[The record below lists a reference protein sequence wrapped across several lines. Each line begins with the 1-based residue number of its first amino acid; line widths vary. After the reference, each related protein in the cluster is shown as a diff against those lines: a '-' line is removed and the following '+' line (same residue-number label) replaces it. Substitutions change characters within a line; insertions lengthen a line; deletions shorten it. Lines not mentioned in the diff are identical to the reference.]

1 MAGDKT
7 GARER
12 RLKERNEVIPRPVRT
27 GTDIFVVRAEGH
39 TLWDE
44 DGRAY
49 TDLTGGIGV
58 TSTGHRPPAVVKAL
72 KDQLDRYMHVC
83 FMLYNYEP
91 YIELAKR
98 LRDVMPLPDGKS
110 AFFNSGAEAVENAV
124 KISRAFTGRPG
135 VISFQNSFHGRTL
148 LTLSLTGKY
157 SPYKVGFE
165 PFVPHVYQAPFAYC
179 YRCPL
184 GLEYGGCGAGC
195 LEYIEDI
202 FHSQA
207 PPEKVSAILMEPIQG
222 EGGFVVPPKEY
233 VKGLREISDKFGI
246 VLIDDEVQ
254 SGIGR
259 TAKMFAIEHFGVQP
273 DLVCT
278 AKALGGGLPLSGVT
292 GRAAIMDA
300 PVPGSIGGTF
310 GGNPLACVAAVENLA
325 LVRRSL
331 RGAAELGRAI
341 RKRLEEMQE
350 AHPLIGDVR
359 GLGCMQAMEFVK
371 DRKAKTPAK
380 DEAKA
385 IQKEA
390 RERGLLLLT
399 AGWHDNVIRL
409 LPPINMPRPAM
420 AKALDV
426 LDGAITAVEKRL

>member
-1 MAGDKT
+1 MAAGKT
-7 GARER
+7 GAAEK
-12 RLKERNEVIPRPVRT
+12 RLKDRDDVIPRAVRT
-27 GTDIFVVRAEGH
+27 ATDLFVERAKGH
-39 TLWDE
+39 TLWDA

-58 TSTGHRPPAVVKAL
+58 TSTGHCPAAVVKAL
-72 KDQLDRYMHVC
+72 KDQLDRYLHVC

-91 YIELAKR
+91 YIELARR
-98 LRDVMPLPDGKS
+98 LRAVAPLRDGKS

-124 KISRAFTGRPG
+124 KISRAYTRRPG
-135 VISFQNSFHGRTL
+135 IISFQNSFHGRTL

-157 SPYKVGFE
+157 HPYKVGFE

-184 GLEYGGCGAGC
+184 ALEQSDCGAAC
-195 LEYIEDI
+195 LEYVEDI

-207 PPEKVSAILMEPIQG
+207 PPDKVSAILMEPVQG

-233 VKGLREISDKFGI
+233 VKGLREVSDKFGI

-254 SGIGR
+254 AGLGR
-259 TAKMFAIEHFGVQP
+259 TARMFAIEHFGVRP

-278 AKALGGGLPLSGVT
+278 AKALGGGLPISGVT
-292 GRAAIMDA
+292 GPPEIMDA

-310 GGNPLACVAAVENLA
+310 GGNPLACVAAIENLA
-325 LVRRSL
+325 LVRKSL
-331 RGAAELGRAI
+331 RAAEQLGRET
-341 RKRLEEMQE
+341 RKRLEEMQGD
-350 AHPLIGDVR
+350 HPLIGDVR
-359 GLGCMQAMEFVK
+359 GLGCMQAMELVT
-371 DRKAKTPAK
+371 DRKTKTPAK

-385 IQKEA
+385 IQRHA
-390 RERGLLLLT
+390 RERGLLVLT

-409 LPPINMPRPAM
+409 LPPITMPRPAM
-420 AKALDV
+420 ARALDT
-426 LDGAITAVEKRL
+426 LDEAITATEKGL